1 MEQLVTSDFK
11 LGIIAGGQ
19 LGKMLTLAASNWDVK
34 SYVLDPAL
42 FAPASTTCT
51 RFFQGNYHDFDTVVR
66 FGEKTDMVTLEIEH
80 VNADALIHLK
90 ETGKKVIP
98 DPVMLKLIQ
107 DKGLQKM
114 RFREAGIDTS
124 DFILAESEDEI
135 RKIINE
141 GRWTLPFVQKTR
153 KFGFDGRGVKI
164 VNSPAD
170 MDNLL
175 KGPSVLEKKEKIHKE
190 ISVIVARSTK
200 GELKTFPVVEM
211 IFNEEA
217 NLVDFLVCP
226 AQIDLTMADRARDL
240 AVETAKAFDIRGV
253 MAVELFITD
262 DHKLLVNEV
271 APRPHNSGHHT
282 IEGNYTSQ
290 YEQHLRAIFGFPL
303 GSVDIKIPSVMVNL
317 LGEPGHKGLV
327 KYEGLT
333 SCMAIEGVKIHIYGK
348 KETRPMRKM
357 GHATILDH
365 DINRAWEKAKQ
376 IKNNLKILSWENQ
389 LSA

>member
-1 MEQLVTSDFK
+1 VVGF
-11 LGIIAGGQ
+11 
-19 LGKMLTLAASNWDVK
+19 GKK
-34 SYVLDPAL
+34 S
-42 FAPASTTCT
+42 
-51 RFFQGNYHDFDTVVR
+51 
-66 FGEKTDMVTLEIEH
+66 DMVTLEIEH
-80 VNADALIHLK
+80 VNADALIHLR
-90 ETGKKVIP
+90 ESGIKVIP
-98 DPVMLKLIQ
+98 DPEMLKLIQ
-107 DKGLQKM
+107 DKGLQKT

-124 DFILAESEDEI
+124 DFMLAGSEEEV
-135 RKIINE
+135 RNIIND
-141 GRWTLPFVQKTR
+141 GRWKFPFVQKTR

-164 VNSPAD
+164 INSEAD
-170 MDNLL
+170 MDHLL
-175 KGPSVLEKKEKIHKE
+175 KGPSVLERKEKIHKE
-190 ISVIVARSTK
+190 ISVIVARSTR

-211 IFNEEA
+211 IFNEDA

-226 AQIDLTMADRARDL
+226 AQIDLSVAEKARDL
-240 AVETAKAFDIRGV
+240 AVETAKAFDIQGLL
-253 MAVELFITD
+253 AVEIFITD

-303 GSVDIKIPSVMVNL
+303 GSVEIKIPSVMVNL
-317 LGEPGHKGLV
+317 LGEAGHKGLV

-333 SCMAIEGVKIHIYGK
+333 NCMAIEGVKIHIYGK

-365 DINRAWEKAKQ
+365 DINRAWDKARQ

-389 LSA
+389 LSV